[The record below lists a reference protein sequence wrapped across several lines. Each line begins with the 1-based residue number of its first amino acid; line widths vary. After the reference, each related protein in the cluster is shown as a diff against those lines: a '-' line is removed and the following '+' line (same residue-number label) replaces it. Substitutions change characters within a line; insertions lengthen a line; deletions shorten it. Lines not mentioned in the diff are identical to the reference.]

1 MFWFPLVS
9 VRHQW
14 SPSCGHRGNGH
25 SDVIVTHH
33 RLSWHCHAPEDYAM
47 LSGASHNGR
56 ALDYLW
62 VLITDGR
69 RWESWIWCDHLSAGA
84 DAMRLL
90 QCTRVSSSWPGSLL
104 SCQSWCF
111 SKLCYK
117 QSHIPMI
124 YLLFVPIILEF
135 KRRRHTDKQE
145 PNDPFVWELRDAC
158 IPPGQPGLALNKRLN
173 LHIINDNGI
182 HTAWD
187 TDDQEMS
194 GAPCVPVLS
203 YQRVIYLCLLILT
216 NAPGIRCTSVALQS
230 PAPSPL
236 VTSGPGQKSAAC
248 LQCYSPHC
256 TPGVQVYTHAYGQ
269 SWNQNIGM

>member
-1 MFWFPLVS
+1 MSSWHITGFRDIVTL
-9 VRHQW
+9 RRITQ
-14 SPSCGHRGNGH
+14 CCRGPVIMGGPWIISGCSLQMAGAGNPE
-25 SDVIVTHH
+25 SDVT
-33 RLSWHCHAPEDYAM
+33 
-47 LSGASHNGR
+47 
-56 ALDYLW
+56 
-62 VLITDGR
+62 
-69 RWESWIWCDHLSAGA
+69 SAGA

-90 QCTRVSSSWPGSLL
+90 QWTRVSSSWPGSLL

-203 YQRVIYLCLLILT
+203 YQPVIYLCLLILT

>member
-56 ALDYLW
+56 ALDYLL

-194 GAPCVPVLS
+194 GARVSRCCLISAWSTCVCWS
-203 YQRVIYLCLLILT
+203 WQMLL
-216 NAPGIRCTSVALQS
+216 ALGAQVS
-230 PAPSPL
+230 PSSPRQSPL

>member
-1 MFWFPLVS
+1 MSSWHITGFRDIVTL
-9 VRHQW
+9 RRITQ
-14 SPSCGHRGNGH
+14 CCRGPVIMGGPWIISGCSLQMAGAGNPE
-25 SDVIVTHH
+25 SDVTTWVPGLMQWGFCSQCA
-33 RLSWHCHAPEDYAM
+33 RL
-47 LSGASHNGR
+47 
-56 ALDYLW
+56 
-62 VLITDGR
+62 
-69 RWESWIWCDHLSAGA
+69 
-84 DAMRLL
+84 
-90 QCTRVSSSWPGSLL
+90 SSSWSGSLL